1 MPQIEVMTSDLP
13 HTLWRGGGQKPDGD
27 SPTDS
32 DIDDAVK
39 LNEASME
46 RLRKRLGRQ
55 GCTVEELFNG
65 DDDL

>member
-1 MPQIEVMTSDLP
+1 MPQIEVMTGDLP
-13 HTLWRGGGQKPDGD
+13 HTLWKDRKGKPDGG
-27 SPTDS
+27 SPAES

-39 LNEASME
+39 LNEASMK
-46 RLRKRLGRQ
+46 RLREKLGRQ